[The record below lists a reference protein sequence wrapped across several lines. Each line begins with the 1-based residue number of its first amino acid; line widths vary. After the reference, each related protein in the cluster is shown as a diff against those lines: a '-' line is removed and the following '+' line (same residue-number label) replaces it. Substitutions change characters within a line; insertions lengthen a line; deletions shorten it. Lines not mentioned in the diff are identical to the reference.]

1 MTLYAVGNMIYYN
14 PEKSE
19 IFDLTG
25 LGSKDSKQAA
35 LCFHL
40 LDIAER
46 DSIYHSISYK
56 HIQEIFNR
64 EYIPKWYKVT
74 CDSTTHS
81 GIIFNVREKVLL
93 KEYPEHM
100 QKMRDA
106 FIKEFPI
113 NEKDRK

>member
-1 MTLYAVGNMIYYN
+1 MTLYAVGDMIYYN

-25 LGSKDSKQAA
+25 LGTKDSKQAT

-56 HIQEIFNR
+56 HIQEIFKR
-64 EYIPKWYKVT
+64 EYIPRWYKAT

-93 KEYPEHM
+93 KEYPEHI
-100 QKMRDA
+100 QRMRDA

-113 NEKDRK
+113 DAQDRK

>member
-74 CDSTTHS
+74 YDSTTHS